1 MTGTHLSLILLPTL
15 SCNADCDYCFE
26 VKTNDSLT
34 LDRFAL
40 LLEKVLAYMNE
51 QAIQKL
57 TIYWQGG
64 EVMMLP
70 PEWYEQAHDVI
81 QEAAVAKDREIDN
94 ALQTNLI
101 GYNNKWNRILFQM
114 FGNSLG
120 SSLDYPNLHR
130 KLPGG
135 SPHEFTAIWHRNFQV
150 AKEAG
155 IDIGVISIPNPETF
169 KVGAERF
176 YSYFV
181 DDLGITNFQINT
193 PFPGGPITETK
204 KTYPLETDQLTKF
217 LLDLADIWFKN
228 GYRNG
233 VKVGPFDELIKYF
246 IEGDAQLPC
255 IWRDNCVNELVS
267 IDPNGNVAQCDCWV
281 ASYPEFRFGN
291 IFSLNSFSNLLKNSE
306 ARQRLQS
313 RPRFLI
319 QQEDCLECDYLAI
332 CHGGCPIRTYSNT
345 GNLFTKDPYCHT
357 YKSLFSYMEQH
368 AAKLAQ
374 SRISGYPKAKKSSL
388 SDIKR

>member
-15 SCNADCDYCFE
+15 RCNADCDYCFE
-26 VKTNDSLT
+26 VKTSDSLT
-34 LDRFAL
+34 LDRLAL
-40 LLEKVLAYMNE
+40 LLEKVLAYMDE
-51 QAIQKL
+51 HGIQKL

-81 QEAAVAKDREIDN
+81 QQAAVAKDKQIDN
-94 ALQTNLI
+94 ALQSNLI
-101 GYNNKWNRILFQM
+101 GYNKKWNRILEQM
-114 FGNSLG
+114 FGNNLG

-135 SPHEFTAIWHRNFQV
+135 TPHEFTAIWRRNFQM

-155 IDIGVISIPNPETF
+155 IHIGVISIPNPETF

-176 YSYFV
+176 YSYLV
-181 DDLGITNFQINT
+181 DELKITDFQINT

-217 LLDLADIWFKN
+217 LLDLADIWMES
-228 GYRNG
+228 GYGNG
-233 VKVGPFDELIKYF
+233 VRIGPFDELIKYF
-246 IEGDAQLPC
+246 IEGNAQLPC
-255 IWRDNCVNELVS
+255 IWRDNCVNEFAC
-267 IDPNGNVAQCDCWV
+267 IDPNGFVAQCDCWV

-291 IFSLNSFSNLLKNSE
+291 IFSQNSFANLLKNSE
-306 ARQRLQS
+306 ARQYLKS

-319 QQEDCLECDYLAI
+319 QQEDCLVCDFLTL
-332 CHGGCPIRTYSNT
+332 CHGGCPIRAYSTT
-345 GNLFTKDPYCHT
+345 GSLFTKDPYCQT
-357 YKSLFSYMEQH
+357 YKSLFPFMEKQ

-374 SRISGYPKAKKSSL
+374 GRISGDPGPPK
-388 SDIKR
+388 IFF

>member
-34 LDRFAL
+34 LDRLAL

-81 QEAAVAKDREIDN
+81 QEAAVANDREIDN

-101 GYNNKWNRILFQM
+101 GYNKKWNRILFQM

-181 DDLGITNFQINT
+181 EDLGITDFQINT

-204 KTYPLETDQLTKF
+204 KTYPLQTDQLTNF
-217 LLDLADIWFKN
+217 LIDLADIWVEN
-228 GYRNG
+228 GYGNG
-233 VKVGPFDELIKYF
+233 VKIGPFNELIRF
-246 IEGDAQLPC
+246 FMEGNAELPC
-255 IWRDNCVNELVS
+255 IWRDNCVNEFIS
-267 IDPNGNVAQCDCWV
+267 IDPHGNVAQCDCWV
-281 ASYPEFRFGN
+281 ASYPEFRYGN
-291 IFSLNSFSNLLKNSE
+291 IFTLNSLENLLQKSE
-306 ARQRLQS
+306 ARQRLRS
-313 RPRFLI
+313 RPRILI
-319 QQEDCLECDYLAI
+319 QQEDCVECDYLAL
-332 CHGGCPIRTYSNT
+332 CHGGCPIRAYSTT
-345 GNLFTKDPYCHT
+345 GSLFTKDPYCQI
-357 YKSLFSYMEQH
+357 YKSLFLYMEKQ
-368 AAKLAQ
+368 AVKLAQ
-374 SRISGYPKAKKSSL
+374 GRITGDP
-388 SDIKR
+388 

>member
-15 SCNADCDYCFE
+15 RCNADCDYCFE

-34 LDRFAL
+34 LDWFAL
-40 LLEKVLAYMNE
+40 LLEKVLDYMDE
-51 QAIQKL
+51 DGIQKL

-81 QEAAVAKDREIDN
+81 QQLAVAKDKEIMN
-94 ALQTNLI
+94 ALQSNLI
-101 GYNNKWNRILFQM
+101 GYDKKWNSILEKM
-114 FGNSLG
+114 FGNNLG

-135 SPHEFTAIWHRNFQV
+135 NPHEFTAIWRRNFQM
-150 AKEAG
+150 AKESG
-155 IDIGVISIPNPETF
+155 IHIGVISIPNPETF

-181 DDLGITNFQINT
+181 DDLEITDFQINT

-204 KTYPLETDQLTKF
+204 KTYPLKTDQLTKF
-217 LLDLADIWFKN
+217 LLDLADIWIER
-228 GYRNG
+228 GYGNG
-233 VKVGPFDELIKYF
+233 VKLGPFDELIKYF
-246 IEGDAQLPC
+246 IEGNAQLPC
-255 IWRDNCVNELVS
+255 IWRDNCVNEFVCL
-267 IDPNGNVAQCDCWV
+267 DPNGFVAQCDCWV
-281 ASYPEFRFGN
+281 ASYPEFHFGN
-291 IFSLNSFSNLLKNSE
+291 IFTCNSFADLLKNSE

-313 RPRFLI
+313 RPRILI
-319 QQEDCLECDYLAI
+319 QQEDCLECDYLTL
-332 CHGGCPIRTYSNT
+332 CHGGCPIRAYSTT
-345 GNLFTKDPYCHT
+345 GSLFTKDPYCHT
-357 YKSLFSYMEQH
+357 YKSIFSHLEQH

-374 SRISGYPKAKKSSL
+374 GRRPIGGG
-388 SDIKR
+388 DDGQV